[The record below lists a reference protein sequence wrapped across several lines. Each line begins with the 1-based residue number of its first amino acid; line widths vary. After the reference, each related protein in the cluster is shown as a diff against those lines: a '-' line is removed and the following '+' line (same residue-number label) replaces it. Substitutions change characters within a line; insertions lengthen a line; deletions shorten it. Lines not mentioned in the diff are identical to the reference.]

1 MAKLPK
7 LGMYYEQAKKTAIRH
22 GKEGSQNIVNSMTNQ
37 VRLAEGDKAAREFN
51 KEVNA
56 KARGN

>member
-1 MAKLPK
+1 
-7 LGMYYEQAKKTAIRH
+7 MYYEQAKKTAIRH